1 MLRSN
6 LLMTES
12 GEAEQPQQQQ
22 QRPKQHFD
30 DVMILMSL
38 RHE

>member
-1 MLRSN
+1 MA
-6 LLMTES
+6 ES
-12 GEAEQPQQQQ
+12 GEAEQPQQQQQ

-30 DVMILMSL
+30 DVMILRSL

>member
-1 MLRSN
+1 MA
-6 LLMTES
+6 ES
-12 GEAEQPQQQQ
+12 GEAEQPQQQQQQQ

-30 DVMILMSL
+30 DVMILRSL

>member
-6 LLMTES
+6 LLMAES

-22 QRPKQHFD
+22 NINNNNGPSS
-30 DVMILMSL
+30 ILTM
-38 RHE
+38 

>member
-1 MLRSN
+1 MA
-6 LLMTES
+6 ES
-12 GEAEQPQQQQ
+12 GEAEQPQQQQQ

>member
-1 MLRSN
+1 MA
-6 LLMTES
+6 ES

-22 QRPKQHFD
+22 QQQQRPTQHFD

-38 RHE
+38 RQE